1 MARSAVVSCTDRRPS
16 AWASDAIADRHIRA
30 DPRLEDVEVGNRL
43 HLKSGVFLPVLLK
56 IFARVWRVM
65 SSVTVKVPWA
75 PQPLACMRRSG
86 ITSRS
91 KCAIFSISQISCSSA
106 AFVARG
112 GPAGPIDVA
121 AEGRLQADANK
132 AAVSGVAAGGRGN
145 RLRLRHDGH
154 GWRHFPR
161 ARYPDYELGGS
172 APRCSCDGR
181 IQSSQFSCGAGWRLR
196 DAQIPPA
203 RAPMVARRCGDRRPV
218 RSDVWEPLLA
228 RECASLRA
236 RRNSRYFGLQA
247 NAIMT
252 MLSLANPASSSSPFS
267 FYEESTSF

>member
-1 MARSAVVSCTDRRPS
+1 MDELELSDAVV
-16 AWASDAIADRHIRA
+16 
-30 DPRLEDVEVGNRL
+30 G
-43 HLKSGVFLPVLLK
+43 LKIKLASGV
-56 IFARVWRVM
+56 
-65 SSVTVKVPWA
+65 S
-75 PQPLACMRRSG
+75 
-86 ITSRS
+86 
-91 KCAIFSISQISCSSA
+91 CAERNLFNLFSDFEDMWQAEQDAEGMNNDIDLTRETLNLGCGHKH
-106 AFVARG
+106 FVRG
-112 GPAGPIDVA
+112 G
-121 AEGRLQADANK
+121 
-132 AAVSGVAAGGRGN
+132 GGRGN

-236 RRNSRYFGLQA
+236 DRNSRYFGLQA